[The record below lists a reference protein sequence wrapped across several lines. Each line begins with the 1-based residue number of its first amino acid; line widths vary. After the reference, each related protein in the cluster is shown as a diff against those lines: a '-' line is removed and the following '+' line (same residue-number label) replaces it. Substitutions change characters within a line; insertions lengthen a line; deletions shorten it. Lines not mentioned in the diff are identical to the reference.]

1 MNKRTSVV
9 NWCLIALNIVFF
21 LFLETVGSSEDADT
35 MLRYG
40 AEFTPYVI
48 EGKEYWRLLTSM
60 FMHFGIDHIANNM
73 IVLFMIGDNLERA
86 LGHVKYLIFY
96 LICGIG
102 ANIVSLFFEML
113 TGNYSVSAGA
123 SGAVF
128 GVMGGLLWA
137 VIANRGRLEELTS
150 QRMAIFIVLSLYY
163 GFISTGVDNA
173 AHVGGAVIGFCLSM
187 LIYKKKNRN
196 NYYRP
201 YNNDIY

>member
-1 MNKRTSVV
+1 M
-9 NWCLIALNIVFF
+9 
-21 LFLETVGSSEDADT
+21 GSSEDADT

-187 LIYKKKNRN
+187 LIYKKKTEIIITDHIIMT
-196 NYYRP
+196 YI
-201 YNNDIY
+201 DVGVKSI

>member
-86 LGHVKYLIFY
+86 LGHV
-96 LICGIG
+96 
-102 ANIVSLFFEML
+102 
-113 TGNYSVSAGA
+113 
-123 SGAVF
+123 
-128 GVMGGLLWA
+128 
-137 VIANRGRLEELTS
+137 
-150 QRMAIFIVLSLYY
+150 
-163 GFISTGVDNA
+163 
-173 AHVGGAVIGFCLSM
+173 
-187 LIYKKKNRN
+187 
-196 NYYRP
+196 
-201 YNNDIY
+201 